1 MPRFSLGVVVAA
13 LVLGFTAEAA
23 AQGRVRGVVR
33 DRDGNGVEGASIS
46 AESLVSQASQ
56 TAVSN
61 PQGRFTFI
69 GLNRGEWLFAI
80 SADGF
85 EPVQGF
91 VGVRASGPATR
102 VTFTM
107 DRDLFNPPAPDSGV
121 LAGLKA
127 SELAAALDE
136 ADAQF
141 DEGQYEAAI
150 QRYRE
155 VLEEAPAMTSLH
167 LSIGHAFLA
176 QERPEEARA
185 AFRQALEADPEN
197 TEAQAALSGLD

>member
-1 MPRFSLGVVVAA
+1 MPRFSLRIVVVA
-13 LVLGFTAEAA
+13 LVLGFAAEAA

-33 DRDGNGVEGASIS
+33 DRDGNGVEGAAVS

-56 TAVSN
+56 TAVTDG
-61 PQGRFTFI
+61 QGRFTFI
-69 GLNRGEWLFAI
+69 GLNRGEWLFVI
-80 SADGF
+80 DADGF

-91 VGVRASGPATR
+91 VGIRSSGPATR

-107 DRDLFNPPAPDSGV
+107 DRDLFNPPAPESGV

-127 SELAAALDE
+127 SDLVAALDE

-141 DEGQYEAAI
+141 DAGEYEAAI
-150 QRYRE
+150 ERYRD
-155 VLEEAPAMTSLH
+155 VLDEAPAMTSLH
-167 LSIGHAFLA
+167 LNIGHAFLA

-185 AFRQALEADPEN
+185 AFRLALDADPEN
-197 TEAQAALSGLD
+197 AEAQAALNGLD

>member
-1 MPRFSLGVVVAA
+1 MPRFNLRIVVTL
-13 LVLGFTAEAA
+13 LVLAFAVEAA

-33 DRDGNGVEGASIS
+33 DRDGSGVEGASVS

-56 TAVSN
+56 TAVTDA
-61 PQGRFTFI
+61 QGRFNFI
-69 GLNRGEWLFAI
+69 GLNRGEWLFVI

-91 VGVRASGPATR
+91 VGIRSSGPATR

-107 DRDLFNPPAPDSGV
+107 DRDLFNPPAPQSGV

-127 SELAAALDE
+127 SDLVSALDE

-141 DEGQYEAAI
+141 DAGEYEAAI
-150 QRYRE
+150 ERYRG

-167 LSIGHAFLA
+167 VSIGHALLA
-176 QERPEEARA
+176 QARTEDARA

-197 TEAQAALSGLD
+197 AEAQAALNGLD